1 MDQELLKYPIG
12 QWKSQLIYKQ
22 EDIQKWIEDIQK
34 LPYLL
39 KEMVQKMDESVYNNK
54 YRPDSWTI
62 HQIIHHI
69 ADSHVNGYIRHK
81 LTVTQHQPTINPYLE
96 ASWAEL
102 EDVKRLPLQIS
113 LDLIVALHQRW
124 AVFLDSVSNS
134 DLEKCYYH
142 PEHQRFIT
150 LQESIGMY
158 SWHGRHHLAHIR
170 NAVTN
175 PY

>member
-62 HQIIHHI
+62 QQIIPVSYTH
-69 ADSHVNGYIRHK
+69 
-81 LTVTQHQPTINPYLE
+81 LTLPT
-96 ASWAEL
+96 
-102 EDVKRLPLQIS
+102 
-113 LDLIVALHQRW
+113 
-124 AVFLDSVSNS
+124 S
-134 DLEKCYYH
+134 DL
-142 PEHQRFIT
+142 
-150 LQESIGMY
+150 
-158 SWHGRHHLAHIR
+158 
-170 NAVTN
+170 V
-175 PY
+175 